1 MGNEKVMTGQIL
13 FLMSRRVPGGG
24 MEMSNALVSNKS
36 MSGALYKQ
44 RFGYGLGDFACNL
57 IWQVISLYL
66 LYFYT
71 DIMKLDAK
79 AIAAMFIVCRVIDG
93 ITDLL
98 VGFAIDK
105 TRTRWGKSRPW
116 FLFGAVPFA
125 LAAFLAFSVPDIS
138 PDGKLLYAYVTYI
151 FLSFMYTVVNIP
163 LASIL
168 PALTDDMNERTVLA
182 TWRKFLAFLGSTI
195 VSATA
200 LTLVELIGRGNE
212 GLGFRVV
219 MGIFGVVGCICF
231 FLTFALVRETNLQ
244 ESAKSATLKE
254 TIVSLAHNTPW
265 KLFAI
270 NILFQWTGYFIQSSA
285 LVYYYKY
292 YIGSTGLSSL
302 VATIMTMVP
311 MAANLTV
318 PFLAKRLGK
327 RNLYSTAAGVQFI
340 GLAIILISNMNT
352 AGIFCGAFITALGYG
367 IKESIYFSMQ
377 ADPVDYGEWK
387 TGVQAAGT
395 LSSVNGFL
403 GKIAQAA
410 AGGISGLL
418 LAWGK
423 YNSDAAVQTAEALT
437 AIKAMYIYIPL
448 ILLVCS
454 LVTMSFY
461 KLDKQFPEIQAE
473 LEKRR
478 ASEK

>member
-1 MGNEKVMTGQIL
+1 
-13 FLMSRRVPGGG
+13 
-24 MEMSNALVSNKS
+24 MEHSINAPDMPRKA
-36 MSGALYKQ
+36 ALYKQ

-71 DIMKLDAK
+71 DVMKLDAK
-79 AIAAMFIVCRVIDG
+79 AIAAMFVVCRVIDAV
-93 ITDLL
+93 TDVL
-98 VGFAIDK
+98 VGFAIDR

-125 LAAFLAFSVPDIS
+125 LSAFLAFTVPDIS
-138 PDGKLLYAYVTYI
+138 PDGKLAYAYATYI

-182 TWRKFLAFLGSTI
+182 TWRKFLAFLGSSI

-200 LTLVELIGRGNE
+200 LTMVELIGKGNE
-212 GLGFRVV
+212 ALGFRVV
-219 MGIFGVVGCICF
+219 MGVFGVIGCVCF
-231 FLTFALVRETNLQ
+231 FLTFLLVRENNL
-244 ESAKSATLKE
+244 SDRTDSSSLKE
-254 TIVSLAHNTPW
+254 TILSLAHNTPW
-265 KLFAI
+265 KLFAL
-270 NILFQWTGYFIQSSA
+270 NILFMWTGYFIQSSA

-292 YIGSTGLSSL
+292 YVGSTVMSSL
-302 VATIMTMVP
+302 VASIMTMVP
-311 MAANLTV
+311 MAVNLAV

-327 RNLYSTAAGVQFI
+327 RNLYSTAALVQLLGLLIIWI
-340 GLAIILISNMNT
+340 GGRNSVIIV
-352 AGIFCGAFITALGYG
+352 AGAFISAAGYG

-403 GKIAQAA
+403 GKVAQAA

-418 LAWGK
+418 LAWGM
-423 YNSDAAVQTAEALT
+423 YDSAAAVQTAEALT
-437 AIKAMYIYIPL
+437 AIKAMYIYIPAVLL
-448 ILLVCS
+448 ICS
-454 LVTMSFY
+454 VITMSFY
-461 KLDKQFPEIQAE
+461 RLDRQFPKIQKE
-473 LEKRR
+473 LEERR
-478 ASEK
+478 SQQK

>member
-1 MGNEKVMTGQIL
+1 
-13 FLMSRRVPGGG
+13 

-340 GLAIILISNMNT
+340 GLATILISNMNT

>member
-1 MGNEKVMTGQIL
+1 
-13 FLMSRRVPGGG
+13 MSDS
-24 MEMSNALVSNKS
+24 MVSNKS
-36 MSGALYKQ
+36 VTGALYRQ

-71 DIMKLDAK
+71 DIMKLDAT
-79 AIAAMFIVCRVIDG
+79 AIAAMFVVCRVIDG
-93 ITDLL
+93 VTDLL

-105 TRTRWGKSRPW
+105 TRTRWGKNRPW

-138 PDGKLLYAYVTYI
+138 PGGKLAYAYVTYI

-200 LTLVELIGRGNE
+200 LTMVEMAGNGNE
-212 GLGFRVV
+212 ALGFRVV
-219 MGIFGVVGCICF
+219 MGIFGVIGCFCF

-244 ESAKSATLKE
+244 ESAKSASLKE
-254 TIVSLAHNTPW
+254 TVVSLAHNTPW
-265 KLFAI
+265 KLFAA

-292 YIGSTGLSSL
+292 YVGSTSMSSL

-311 MAANLTV
+311 LVANLAV
-318 PFLAKRLGK
+318 PFLAKRMGK
-327 RNLYSTAAGVQFI
+327 RNLYSTAAGVQLA
-340 GLAIILISNMNT
+340 GLVLILAANLNT
-352 AGIFCGAFITALGYG
+352 PGIVCGAFITALGYG

-403 GKIAQAA
+403 GKVAQAA

-418 LAWGK
+418 LAWGN
-423 YNSDAAVQTAEALT
+423 YESDAAVQTAEALT

-448 ILLVCS
+448 VLLICS
-454 LVTMSFY
+454 LVIMSFY
-461 KLDKQFPEIQAE
+461 NLDKQFPQIQAE
-473 LEKRR
+473 LEQRR
-478 ASEK
+478 AAQSKK

>member
-1 MGNEKVMTGQIL
+1 MDNSVT
-13 FLMSRRVPGGG
+13 
-24 MEMSNALVSNKS
+24 VSNKS
-36 MSGALYKQ
+36 LKGILYRQ

-71 DIMKLDAK
+71 DVMKLDAK
-79 AIAAMFIVCRVIDG
+79 SIAAMFVVCRFIDA
-93 ITDLL
+93 ITDVL

-105 TRTRWGKSRPW
+105 TKTRWGKSRPW

-125 LAAFLAFSVPDIS
+125 LSAFLAFTVPDIS
-138 PDGKLLYAYVTYI
+138 PDGKLIYAYATYI

-182 TWRKFLAFLGSTI
+182 TWRKFLAFLGSSI

-200 LTLVELIGRGNE
+200 LTMVELIGKGNE
-212 GLGFRVV
+212 ALGFRVV
-219 MGIFGVVGCICF
+219 MGVFGVIGCICF
-231 FLTFALVRETNLQ
+231 FLTFALVRENNLQ
-244 ESAKSATLKE
+244 ENMKTASLGE
-254 TIVSLAHNTPW
+254 TIRSLAYNTPW
-265 KLFAI
+265 KLFAV
-270 NILFQWTGYFIQSSA
+270 NILFMWTGYFIQSSA

-292 YIGSTGLSSL
+292 YVGSTAMASL
-302 VATIMTMVP
+302 VASIMTMVP

-327 RNLYSTAAGVQFI
+327 RNLYSTAVAVQLAGLVVIWI
-340 GLAIILISNMNT
+340 GDLNTTIIV
-352 AGIFCGAFITALGYG
+352 AGAFISAAGYG

-403 GKIAQAA
+403 GKVAQAI

-418 LAWGK
+418 LAWGA
-423 YNSDAAVQTAEALT
+423 YDSSAAVQTANALT
-437 AIKAMYIYIPL
+437 AIRAMYIYIPVV
-448 ILLVCS
+448 LLVGS
-454 LVTMSFY
+454 VIIMSFY
-461 KLDKQFPEIQAE
+461 KLDKQFPQIQKE
-473 LEKRR
+473 LEERR
-478 ASEK
+478 STQK

>member
-1 MGNEKVMTGQIL
+1 
-13 FLMSRRVPGGG
+13 
-24 MEMSNALVSNKS
+24 MSNSSLAMNKS
-36 MSGALYKQ
+36 MTGALYKQ

-71 DIMKLDAK
+71 DVMKLDAA
-79 AIAAMFIVCRVIDG
+79 AIAAMFVVCRVIDAV
-93 ITDLL
+93 TDVL

-125 LAAFLAFSVPDIS
+125 LSAFLAFTVPDIS
-138 PDGKLLYAYVTYI
+138 PNGKLVYAYITYI

-182 TWRKFLAFLGSTI
+182 TWRKFLAFLGATI

-200 LTLVELIGRGNE
+200 LTLVDLAGKGNE
-212 GLGFRVV
+212 VLGFRVV

-231 FLTFALVRETNLQ
+231 FITFALVRENNLQ
-244 ESAKSATLKE
+244 ESAKSASLKE
-254 TIVSLAHNTPW
+254 TIASLAHNTPW
-265 KLFAI
+265 KLFAL
-270 NILFQWTGYFIQSSA
+270 NILFMWTGYFMQSSA
-285 LVYYYKY
+285 LIYYYKY
-292 YIGSTGLSSL
+292 YVGSEAMSSL

-311 MAANLTV
+311 MVANLTV

-327 RNLYSTAAGVQFI
+327 RNLYSTAAAVQCA
-340 GLAIILISNMNT
+340 GLIVIMLMDKFSTGIII
-352 AGIFCGAFITALGYG
+352 GAFISAAGYG

-403 GKIAQAA
+403 GKVAQAV

-418 LAWGK
+418 LAWGA
-423 YNSDAAVQTAEALT
+423 YDGGSSVQTAEALT
-437 AIKAMYIYIPL
+437 AIKAMYLYIPMV
-448 ILLVCS
+448 LLVCS
-454 LVTMSFY
+454 IITMSFY
-461 KLDKQFPEIQAE
+461 KLDKEFPKIQAE
-473 LEKRR
+473 LEERR
-478 ASEK
+478 SKK

>member
-1 MGNEKVMTGQIL
+1 MSMNKG
-13 FLMSRRVPGGG
+13 FLYR
-24 MEMSNALVSNKS
+24 
-36 MSGALYKQ
+36 Q
-44 RFGYGLGDFACNL
+44 RFGYGMGDFACNL

-71 DIMKLDAK
+71 DVMKLDAA
-79 AIAAMFIVCRVIDG
+79 AIATMFVVCRVIDG
-93 ITDLL
+93 ITDVL

-105 TRTRWGKSRPW
+105 TKTRWGKSRPW

-125 LAAFLAFSVPDIS
+125 AAAFLAFSVPNIS
-138 PDGKLLYAYVTYI
+138 PSGKLGYAYTTYI

-182 TWRKFLAFLGSTI
+182 TWRKFFAFMGSTI

-200 LTLVELIGRGNE
+200 LTLVQMVGQGNE
-212 GLGFRVV
+212 ALGFRVV
-219 MGIFGVVGCICF
+219 MGIFGVVGCLCF
-231 FLTFALVRETNLQ
+231 FLTFALVRENNLQ
-244 ESAKSATLKE
+244 ENAKQATLKE
-254 TIVSLAHNTPW
+254 TVASLAQNTPW
-265 KLFAI
+265 KLFAL
-270 NILFQWTGYFIQSSA
+270 NILFMWTGFFMQSSA

-292 YIGSTGLSSL
+292 YVGSTAMASL

-311 MAANLTV
+311 MAVNLTV

-327 RNLYSTAAGVQFI
+327 RNLYSTAAIVQLI
-340 GLAIILISNMNT
+340 GLLIIWIGNLQTNVIVV
-352 AGIFCGAFITALGYG
+352 GAFISACGYG

-403 GKIAQAA
+403 GKVAQAA
-410 AGGISGLL
+410 AGGISGAL
-418 LAWGK
+418 LAWGA
-423 YNSDAAVQTAEALT
+423 YDSAATVQSANSLL
-437 AIKAMYIYIPL
+437 AIRAMYLYIPAT
-448 ILLVCS
+448 LLVCS
-454 LVTMSFY
+454 IITMSFY
-461 KLDKQFPEIQAE
+461 KLDKQFPQIQKE
-473 LEKRR
+473 LEERR
-478 ASEK
+478 SQQA

>member
-1 MGNEKVMTGQIL
+1 
-13 FLMSRRVPGGG
+13 
-24 MEMSNALVSNKS
+24 MEHSINAPDMPRKA
-36 MSGALYKQ
+36 ALYKQ

-71 DIMKLDAK
+71 DVMKLDAK
-79 AIAAMFIVCRVIDG
+79 AIAAMFVVCRVIDAV
-93 ITDLL
+93 TDVL
-98 VGFAIDK
+98 VGFAIDR

-125 LAAFLAFSVPDIS
+125 LSAFLAFTVPDIS
-138 PDGKLLYAYVTYI
+138 PDGKLAYAYATYI

-182 TWRKFLAFLGSTI
+182 TWRKFLAFLGSSI

-200 LTLVELIGRGNE
+200 LTMVELIGKGNE
-212 GLGFRVV
+212 ALGFRVV
-219 MGIFGVVGCICF
+219 MGVFGVIGCVCF
-231 FLTFALVRETNLQ
+231 FLTFLLVRENNL
-244 ESAKSATLKE
+244 SDRTDSSSLKE
-254 TIVSLAHNTPW
+254 TTLSLAHNMPW
-265 KLFAI
+265 KLFAL
-270 NILFQWTGYFIQSSA
+270 NILFMWTGYFIQSSA

-292 YIGSTGLSSL
+292 YVGSTVMSSL
-302 VATIMTMVP
+302 VASIMTMVP
-311 MAANLTV
+311 MAVNLAV

-327 RNLYSTAAGVQFI
+327 RNLYSTAALVQLLGLLIIWI
-340 GLAIILISNMNT
+340 GGRNSVIIV
-352 AGIFCGAFITALGYG
+352 AGAFISAAGYG

-403 GKIAQAA
+403 GKVAQAA

-418 LAWGK
+418 LAWGM
-423 YNSDAAVQTAEALT
+423 YDSAAAVQTAEALT
-437 AIKAMYIYIPL
+437 AIKAMYIYIPAVLL
-448 ILLVCS
+448 ICS
-454 LVTMSFY
+454 VITMSFY
-461 KLDKQFPEIQAE
+461 RLDRQFPKIQKE
-473 LEKRR
+473 LEERR
-478 ASEK
+478 SQQK

>member
-1 MGNEKVMTGQIL
+1 
-13 FLMSRRVPGGG
+13 
-24 MEMSNALVSNKS
+24 MEHSINAPDMPRKA
-36 MSGALYKQ
+36 ALYKQ

-71 DIMKLDAK
+71 DVMKLDAK
-79 AIAAMFIVCRVIDG
+79 AIAAMFVVCRVIDAV
-93 ITDLL
+93 TDVL
-98 VGFAIDK
+98 VGFAIDR

-125 LAAFLAFSVPDIS
+125 LSAFLAFTVPDIS
-138 PDGKLLYAYVTYI
+138 PDGKLAYAYATYI

-182 TWRKFLAFLGSTI
+182 TWRKFLAFLGSSI

-200 LTLVELIGRGNE
+200 LTMVGLIGKGNE
-212 GLGFRVV
+212 ALGFRVV
-219 MGIFGVVGCICF
+219 MGVFGVIGCVCF
-231 FLTFALVRETNLQ
+231 FLTFLLVRENNL
-244 ESAKSATLKE
+244 SDRTDSSSLKE
-254 TIVSLAHNTPW
+254 TILSLAHNTPW
-265 KLFAI
+265 KLFAL
-270 NILFQWTGYFIQSSA
+270 NILFMWTGYFIQSSA

-292 YIGSTGLSSL
+292 YVGSTVMSSL
-302 VATIMTMVP
+302 AASIMTMVP
-311 MAANLTV
+311 MAVNLAV

-327 RNLYSTAAGVQFI
+327 RNLYSTAALVQLLGLLIIWI
-340 GLAIILISNMNT
+340 GGRNSVIIV
-352 AGIFCGAFITALGYG
+352 AGAFISAAGYG

-403 GKIAQAA
+403 GKVAQAA

-418 LAWGK
+418 LAWGM
-423 YNSDAAVQTAEALT
+423 YDSAAAVQTAEALT
-437 AIKAMYIYIPL
+437 AIRAMYIYIPAVLL
-448 ILLVCS
+448 ICS
-454 LVTMSFY
+454 VITMSFY
-461 KLDKQFPEIQAE
+461 RLDRQFPKIQKE
-473 LEKRR
+473 LEERR
-478 ASEK
+478 SQQK